1 MPNTSEGQGADPP
14 GPAGPASMQGP
25 SGVEDQRGLLGP
37 FARDAARVRRA
48 SSAELHLPWTCP
60 VTHSREKFYTVCSDH
75 ALLNQA
81 ASVYRPP
88 NTARDLVLGKMDDAQ
103 GPVKPRPPADVGA
116 APSDGALLGSEV
128 ECDTMEVSPG
138 NRKPML
144 AWEIDTTDFN
154 AVLTR
159 KTRADYTQ
167 LPVVLLGLSSTFGPQ
182 RERSVLRP
190 GKALCGSPAVAT
202 VSQGCPS
209 PTWDSSAVRD
219 PARKTE
225 NFVRFEPTE
234 HESNSQEASNV
245 KKCASEKMKPLER
258 PIRNLQDVPP
268 QASLEEVKQRKVFD
282 LRRWYCISRPQ
293 YKTSCGI
300 SSLVSCWNFL
310 YSTLGA
316 GSLPPI
322 SQEEALHVLGFQP
335 PFEEIKFGPFTGNAT
350 LMRWFR
356 QINDNFRVRGCSYIL
371 YKPHGKHKT
380 AGETGHSVIT
390 LLIFSAEGALMKLTQ
405 GLKDEAMAYIYHCQN
420 HYFCPVGFEA
430 TPLKATK
437 AYRGPLPVNETEYW
451 ILIGEP
457 SRKHPAI
464 HCKRWADIA
473 TDLNTQNPEYLDIRH
488 TERGIQR
495 RKTKKLSGNLHCIMA
510 FQRVNWQKFGPWT
523 LNLENLRHPGSEQAP
538 GSVAAEAEERAP
550 SRRLANLGRSH
561 STGSQRESN
570 WKRLSNT
577 AEYR

>member
-1 MPNTSEGQGADPP
+1 MPNTSEGQGANLS
-14 GPAGPASMQGP
+14 GPAEP
-25 SGVEDQRGLLGP
+25 SGVQRPTDGEEGHRLLSSL
-37 FARDAARVRRA
+37 ARDAARVRRA

-60 VTHSREKFYTVCSDH
+60 VTHSREKFYTVCSDY

-81 ASVYRPP
+81 ASVYRPL
-88 NTARDLVLGKMDDAQ
+88 NKQDD
-103 GPVKPRPPADVGA
+103 GPPLVKPKPAAGGAHVG
-116 APSDGALLGSEV
+116 SDRD
-128 ECDTMEVSPG
+128 CDMEEVSSG
-138 NRKPML
+138 NTQPIL

-159 KTRADYTQ
+159 KTRT
-167 LPVVLLGLSSTFGPQ
+167 
-182 RERSVLRP
+182 
-190 GKALCGSPAVAT
+190 
-202 VSQGCPS
+202 
-209 PTWDSSAVRD
+209 
-219 PARKTE
+219 
-225 NFVRFEPTE
+225 
-234 HESNSQEASNV
+234 SNV
-245 KKCASEKMKPLER
+245 KKCSTKKMTSSDR
-258 PIRNLQDVPP
+258 PSRNLQDVSPH
-268 QASLEEVKQRKVFD
+268 ASLEEIKQRKVLD

-322 SQEEALHVLGFQP
+322 SQEEALHILGFQP

-380 AGETGHSVIT
+380 AGET
-390 LLIFSAEGALMKLTQ
+390 AEGALMKLTQ
-405 GLKDEAMAYIYHCQN
+405 GLKDESMAYIYHCQN

-430 TPLKATK
+430 TPLKASK
-437 AYRGPLPVNETEYW
+437 AYRGPLPTNEMEYW

-464 HCKRWADIA
+464 HCKKWLDIV

-495 RKTKKLSGNLHCIMA
+495 RKTKKVGGNLHCIMA
-510 FQRVNWQKFGPWT
+510 FQRVNWQKLGPWA
-523 LNLENLRHPGSEQAP
+523 LNLENLRHDFHHSGTERAHGST
-538 GSVAAEAEERAP
+538 AEETEERRSAK
-550 SRRLANLGRSH
+550 RLAHLGRSH
-561 STGSQRESN
+561 SMGSQKDTGC
-570 WKRLSNT
+570 KRLSNT
-577 AEYR
+577 AENRQRSSPDSDLEEDITD

>member
-1 MPNTSEGQGADPP
+1 MDAVHHMLLSGCSMPNTSDGQGANQP
-14 GPAGPASMQGP
+14 GPAEP
-25 SGVEDQRGLLGP
+25 SGVQKSSNGEEDRSLISSL
-37 FARDAARVRRA
+37 AREATRVRRA

-60 VTHSREKFYTVCSDH
+60 VTHSREKFYTVCSDY

-81 ASVYRPP
+81 ASVYCPP
-88 NTARDLVLGKMDDAQ
+88 NTVQDRVPTKQDDGPLLMKPKSAGDFRPAQ
-103 GPVKPRPPADVGA
+103 SGGDHVG
-116 APSDGALLGSEV
+116 SDGD
-128 ECDTMEVSPG
+128 CDMEDVSS
-138 NRKPML
+138 KPLL

-159 KTRADYTQ
+159 KTRT
-167 LPVVLLGLSSTFGPQ
+167 
-182 RERSVLRP
+182 
-190 GKALCGSPAVAT
+190 
-202 VSQGCPS
+202 
-209 PTWDSSAVRD
+209 
-219 PARKTE
+219 
-225 NFVRFEPTE
+225 
-234 HESNSQEASNV
+234 SNL
-245 KKCASEKMKPLER
+245 KKCSSKKMKSSDR
-258 PIRNLQDVPP
+258 PSRNLQDVPP
-268 QASLEEVKQRKVFD
+268 HASLEDIKQRKVLD

-322 SQEEALHVLGFQP
+322 SQEEALHILGFQP

-380 AGETGHSVIT
+380 AGET
-390 LLIFSAEGALMKLTQ
+390 AEGALMKLTQ
-405 GLKDEAMAYIYHCQN
+405 GLKDETMAYIYHCQN

-430 TPLKATK
+430 TPLKAAK
-437 AYRGPLPVNETEYW
+437 AYRGPLPTNEMEYW
-451 ILIGEP
+451 MLIGEP

-464 HCKRWADIA
+464 HCKKWLDIV

-495 RKTKKLSGNLHCIMA
+495 RKTKKVGGNLHCIMA
-510 FQRVNWQKFGPWT
+510 FQRVNWQKLGPWAM
-523 LNLENLRHPGSEQAP
+523 NLENLRHEFHHSSTERPHGDVT
-538 GSVAAEAEERAP
+538 GEAEVRTSANK
-550 SRRLANLGRSH
+550 RLAHLGRSH
-561 STGSQRESN
+561 STGSQKDGS

-577 AEYR
+577 AEYRQRSSPDSDLEEDVTD

>member
-1 MPNTSEGQGADPP
+1 MPNTSEGQGPNLS
-14 GPAGPASMQGP
+14 GPAEP
-25 SGVEDQRGLLGP
+25 SGLQRPTDGEEEHGLMSSL
-37 FARDAARVRRA
+37 AREAARVRRA

-60 VTHSREKFYTVCSDH
+60 VTHSREKFYTVCSDY

-88 NTARDLVLGKMDDAQ
+88 STARDMVSNKQ
-103 GPVKPRPPADVGA
+103 GEGPSLLKTKPSADFSAGQPEGAHVG
-116 APSDGALLGSEV
+116 SDG
-128 ECDTMEVSPG
+128 ECDMIEMSSG
-138 NRKPML
+138 NTKPIL

-154 AVLTR
+154 AILTR
-159 KTRADYTQ
+159 KTRT
-167 LPVVLLGLSSTFGPQ
+167 
-182 RERSVLRP
+182 
-190 GKALCGSPAVAT
+190 
-202 VSQGCPS
+202 
-209 PTWDSSAVRD
+209 
-219 PARKTE
+219 
-225 NFVRFEPTE
+225 
-234 HESNSQEASNV
+234 SNV
-245 KKCASEKMKPLER
+245 KKSSTKKMKSSDR
-258 PIRNLQDVPP
+258 ISRNLQDVSSH
-268 QASLEEVKQRKVFD
+268 ASLEEIKQRKVLD

-322 SQEEALHVLGFQP
+322 SQEEALHILGFQP

-380 AGETGHSVIT
+380 AGET
-390 LLIFSAEGALMKLTQ
+390 AEGALMKLTQ
-405 GLKDEAMAYIYHCQN
+405 GLKDESMAYIYHCQN

-430 TPLKATK
+430 TPLKAAK
-437 AYRGPLPVNETEYW
+437 AYRGPLPTNDMEYW

-464 HCKRWADIA
+464 HCKKWMDVV

-495 RKTKKLSGNLHCIMA
+495 RKTKKVGGNLHCIMA
-510 FQRVNWQKFGPWT
+510 FQRVNWQKLGPWA
-523 LNLENLRHPGSEQAP
+523 LNLENLRHDYHHSGT
-538 GSVAAEAEERAP
+538 ERAHT
-550 SRRLANLGRSH
+550 SEETEDRVSSKRLANLGRSL
-561 STGSQRESN
+561 SMGSQKDSS
-570 WKRLSNT
+570 WKRQSNT
-577 AEYR
+577 AEYRQRSSPESDLEEDITD